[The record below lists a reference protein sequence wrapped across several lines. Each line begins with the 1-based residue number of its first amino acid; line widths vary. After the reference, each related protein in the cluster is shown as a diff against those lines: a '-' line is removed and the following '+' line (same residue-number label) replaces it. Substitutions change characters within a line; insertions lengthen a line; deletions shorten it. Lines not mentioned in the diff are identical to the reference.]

1 MKQRKTALITG
12 ASGGL
17 GVHFANRLAKSRYN
31 LLLVARD
38 EEKLHNIKRLL
49 ESVYSVKV
57 DTFVQ
62 DLSQPDAA
70 EAIRAF
76 TTEQKL
82 QIDVLINNAGFGDF
96 GTFADCD
103 WKKQEE
109 MIQVNCTALLQL
121 TKCFLKPMIRRRSGK
136 ILNVASMAAFQPGP
150 LMSVY
155 YATKAFVLSFTEAL
169 SVELRGT
176 GVTVTALCPGPTQT
190 GFEERASL
198 GDSGL
203 FRNLSVASAK
213 DVAVYGL
220 WKMKLGKTIAIPG
233 CKNKL
238 IVLASKWMPRKLVR
252 TIVYEIQK

>member
-57 DTFVQ
+57 DIFVQ

-82 QIDVLINNAGFGDF
+82 QIDVLINNAGLV
-96 GTFADCD
+96 
-103 WKKQEE
+103 
-109 MIQVNCTALLQL
+109 I
-121 TKCFLKPMIRRRSGK
+121 
-136 ILNVASMAAFQPGP
+136 
-150 LMSVY
+150 
-155 YATKAFVLSFTEAL
+155 
-169 SVELRGT
+169 
-176 GVTVTALCPGPTQT
+176 GVDKE
-190 GFEERASL
+190 FE
-198 GDSGL
+198 GID
-203 FRNLSVASAK
+203 
-213 DVAVYGL
+213 
-220 WKMKLGKTIAIPG
+220 
-233 CKNKL
+233 
-238 IVLASKWMPRKLVR
+238 
-252 TIVYEIQK
+252 

>member
-1 MKQRKTALITG
+1 
-12 ASGGL
+12 
-17 GVHFANRLAKSRYN
+17 
-31 LLLVARD
+31 
-38 EEKLHNIKRLL
+38 
-49 ESVYSVKV
+49 
-57 DTFVQ
+57 
-62 DLSQPDAA
+62 
-70 EAIRAF
+70 
-76 TTEQKL
+76 
-82 QIDVLINNAGFGDF
+82 
-96 GTFADCD
+96 
-103 WKKQEE
+103 
-109 MIQVNCTALLQL
+109 
-121 TKCFLKPMIRRRSGK
+121 MIRRRSGK

>member
-17 GVHFANRLAKSRYN
+17 GVHFANRSRYN

-109 MIQVNCTALLQL
+109 MI
-121 TKCFLKPMIRRRSGK
+121 
-136 ILNVASMAAFQPGP
+136 AAFDG
-150 LMSVY
+150 V
-155 YATKAFVLSFTEAL
+155 AT
-169 SVELRGT
+169 
-176 GVTVTALCPGPTQT
+176 
-190 GFEERASL
+190 
-198 GDSGL
+198 
-203 FRNLSVASAK
+203 
-213 DVAVYGL
+213 
-220 WKMKLGKTIAIPG
+220 
-233 CKNKL
+233 
-238 IVLASKWMPRKLVR
+238 
-252 TIVYEIQK
+252 

>member
-1 MKQRKTALITG
+1 MKAKIVFITG
-12 ASGGL
+12 ASSGIGE
-17 GVHFANRLAKSRYN
+17 GCARKFAKEGWNLILNARTVSKLEELKAELEKEYGIQVCVLPFDVRDRKQAAAALEALPEEWKS
-31 LLLVARD
+31 
-38 EEKLHNIKRLL
+38 
-49 ESVYSVKV
+49 
-57 DTFVQ
+57 
-62 DLSQPDAA
+62 
-70 EAIRAF
+70 
-76 TTEQKL
+76 
-82 QIDVLINNAGFGDF
+82 IDVLINNAGFGDF